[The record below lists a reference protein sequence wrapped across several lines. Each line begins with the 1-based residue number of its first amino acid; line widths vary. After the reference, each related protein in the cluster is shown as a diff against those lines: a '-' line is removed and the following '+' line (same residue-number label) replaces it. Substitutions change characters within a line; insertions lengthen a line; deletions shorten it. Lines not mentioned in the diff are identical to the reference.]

1 MNKRTSLAP
10 ALNHRAYIF
19 IPSCNPNCLAQFSA
33 HNRSLRS
40 SRWLNNCTYQH
51 QPWSHS
57 ESGMTQP
64 VHPYAPDISQ
74 LKCQHTVGPQEIE
87 WMNSWT
93 CPAPTL
99 QPFRVMG
106 HTVWLL
112 SFWPSPGWGALHTVG
127 LQGVLGDWMNEC
139 NGTLVCRHRPEF
151 SHHRDQGKLA
161 L

>member
-1 MNKRTSLAP
+1 MNKWTSLAT
-10 ALNHRAYIF
+10 ALNQRACVF
-19 IPSCNPNCLAQFSA
+19 IPFCNPNCLAQLSA

-57 ESGMTQP
+57 ESGTTQP

-93 CPAPTL
+93 CPVPTL

-112 SFWPSPGWGALHTVG
+112 FLTFTRLRCSAHRSSRSAGWMDEWV
-127 LQGVLGDWMNEC
+127 QWDSRF
-139 NGTLVCRHRPEF
+139 RHRPEF